1 MIPRDKRDKLLACLE
16 RGIVTES
23 EVHNSFIALILDADD
38 DAAALELCNSLPD
51 SFCKS
56 FRECLS
62 ELAERDYLFRWF
74 GIGDSR
80 TAEQVDADA
89 KRYQQILTRL
99 GPAILELL

>member
-1 MIPRDKRDKLLACLE
+1 MIPREKRDKLLACLE

-51 SFCKS
+51 SFRKS